1 MTAQRD
7 AKGRFTGR
15 TAAAIDRGVEPVS
28 TAASDAFLIELQASW
43 AQHGAATIEKVRND
57 RPHDYLRLMAS
68 SLTKLGDGPADAI
81 EAMSDDEIADE
92 LRCILERLDAQGA
105 EARTRTGT
113 EDQA

>member
-1 MTAQRD
+1 MAAERD
-7 AKGRFTGR
+7 ANGRFTGR
-15 TAAAIDRGVEPVS
+15 TAAAKKEGVEPAS

-92 LRCILERLDAQGA
+92 LRRILERLDAQGA
-105 EARTRTGT
+105 EAGARTGT
-113 EDQA
+113 ADTA